1 MIENYLLEELVTFA
15 ECGTLSKTADNLMIT
30 QPTITRGLQKLES
43 EFGVPLF
50 NRQPN
55 RLTLTKAGQMAAEG
69 AKKLLDD
76 NQKLVDRVKNYAESQ
91 RMIWIG
97 GTAPGPLIVAN
108 HLDIPHLVVASET
121 GNFILVNDVTSLL
134 ENHEDTL
141 ILSHEEV
148 QTNDVESI
156 YIGKERLDVNIDQFT
171 LLANH
176 QSVKFSDLKDMSFIV
191 LSDIGP
197 WRQII
202 QDQIPGAKFL
212 YQGEMAALQEITRY
226 SNFPYFSTNV
236 TELSNHKRIDD
247 DDRTRVVISDEA
259 AQMEF
264 YAVYLKKDRRL
275 VTPIVK
281 ALTKLWP
288 K

>member
-1 MIENYLLEELVTFA
+1 
-15 ECGTLSKTADNLMIT
+15 
-30 QPTITRGLQKLES
+30 
-43 EFGVPLF
+43 
-50 NRQPN
+50 
-55 RLTLTKAGQMAAEG
+55 
-69 AKKLLDD
+69 
-76 NQKLVDRVKNYAESQ
+76 
-91 RMIWIG
+91 
-97 GTAPGPLIVAN
+97 
-108 HLDIPHLVVASET
+108 
-121 GNFILVNDVTSLL
+121 
-134 ENHEDTL
+134 
-141 ILSHEEV
+141 
-148 QTNDVESI
+148 
-156 YIGKERLDVNIDQFT
+156 
-171 LLANH
+171 
-176 QSVKFSDLKDMSFIV
+176 MSFIV

-236 TELSNHKRIDD
+236 TELSNHKRRDD

-275 VTPIVK
+275 VTPVVK